1 MKGGMSKKKKPST
14 KLPTYETMPVK
25 HKLTKLFWV
34 LGPAFT
40 RWAESHMH
48 EKGLTPQRIRLLWP
62 LIENGPMMMSALRD
76 ELGVT
81 ATNITALV
89 DVLEKDGMVTR
100 KPHATDRRATM
111 IAITPHAET
120 FLTENCGEFRDRV
133 AGIFSGFT
141 KAEQDQFLE
150 LLTKMRNALIERGVL
165 EDGEFCQPHN
175 KTQKKKK
182 RA

>member
-1 MKGGMSKKKKPST
+1 MVKKKSAPCTSVLE
-14 KLPTYETMPVK
+14 KLPLPQ
-25 HKLTKLFWV
+25 KLTKLFWV

-48 EKGLTPQRIRLLWP
+48 EKGLTPQRIRLMWP
-62 LIENGPMMMSALRD
+62 LMETGPMMMSALRD

-111 IAITPHAET
+111 ISITPKAEKM
-120 FLTENCGEFRDRV
+120 LSENCGEFRDRV
-133 AGIFSGFT
+133 AGIFSDFSKT
-141 KAEQDQFLE
+141 QQEQ
-150 LLTKMRNALIERGVL
+150 LLALLLKMREALIERNVL
-165 EDGEFCQPHN
+165 EEGELYHDPA
-175 KTQKKKK
+175 KKKK
-182 RA
+182 GA